1 MCISSVPRHIIFI
14 LKLQLIKDKEKILK
28 ESREWKTYI
37 QRNKG
42 YIKYLS
48 RDITNKERV
57 QLNI

>member
-14 LKLQLIKDKEKILK
+14 LKLQLIKDKQKILK

-42 YIKYLS
+42 YIKYLF
-48 RDITNKERV
+48 RDITSK
-57 QLNI
+57 